1 MRLEPNTGR
10 SLLEEFICAPA
21 GESASFNKLLGSV
34 KQLIKA
40 GQCEEAAEIIRAI
53 ANGRLDYTSVQ
64 SLGRLFR
71 SLRGKCKPSAQKV
84 RLAVLSSFTCD
95 QLTQMIELFLFAGG
109 VDAELYEAPYGV
121 FRQEILLAD
130 SELYRFGPK
139 VVFIATSWRDL
150 SQLPELGDDAAS
162 VDQRVAAEQVQWSAL
177 WETLH
182 KRAGCQIV
190 QNNFDRPA
198 WRQLGNHEMRHAA
211 SAGRFVSRMNES
223 FAASAPS
230 YVAIHDLDELSAG
243 VGRRA
248 WGDERFFHHAKLP
261 CAPETMVEYAHSV
274 ASILLAQLGLGKK
287 CLVLDLDN
295 TLWGGVI
302 GDDGLGGIRL
312 GQGDPEGEAFAAFQ
326 RYVQKLRQ
334 RGVIIAVCSKNTDS
348 IAREAFEKHTEMVLK
363 LADVSCFVANW
374 EDKAS
379 NLKAI
384 AKQLNIGINSLVF
397 IDDNPAER
405 AIVRQLAPEVT
416 VPEVSTD
423 PLDFIVALEQGRY
436 FQVVSLGNED
446 LQRTAMYQANAQR
459 QTMMEA
465 SSENLDDFLKSLDM
479 VATVAP
485 VNEMNLERSTQLINK
500 SNQFNL
506 TTIRR
511 STAEVLT
518 IARDAA
524 NWATWTISLKDR
536 FGDNGLIS
544 VILGRAVGD
553 ALEIDTWLMS
563 CRVLKRNVE
572 KLVLNLI
579 CAEGQKRGLRI
590 VRGRYVPTAKNGLVK
605 DHYTDLGFRLVEG
618 PAEGSGAAVYELELA
633 GYKPLETCMDVKGAV
648 SA

>member
-1 MRLEPNTGR
+1 MISQPTAGN
-10 SLLEEFICAPA
+10 SLLEDYLCAAA
-21 GESASFNKLLGSV
+21 GGDGGAFTRLAAGV
-34 KQLIKA
+34 KKLIK
-40 GQCEEAAEIIRAI
+40 QEQFDEAAGLIRAV

-64 SLGRLFR
+64 TLARLFR
-71 SLRGKCKPSAQKV
+71 SGRGKCKASAQKV

-121 FRQEILLAD
+121 FRQEILLPE
-130 SELYRFGPK
+130 SELYRFAPK

-150 SQLPELGDDAAS
+150 SQLPELGEDVSS
-162 VDQRVAAEQVQWSAL
+162 VGQRVAAEQGQWSAL

-211 SAGRFVSRMNES
+211 SAGRFIAQMNES
-223 FAASAPS
+223 FARVAPP
-230 YVAIHDLDELSAG
+230 YVAIHDLDELSAS
-243 VGRRA
+243 VGRRT
-248 WGDERFFHHAKLP
+248 WGDERYFHHAKLP
-261 CAPETMVEYAHSV
+261 CAPECLVEYAHSV
-274 ASILLAQLGLGKK
+274 ASMLLAQLGLGKK

-334 RGVIIAVCSKNTDS
+334 RGVILAVCSKNTDS
-348 IAREAFEKHTEMVLK
+348 IAREVFEKHTEMVLK
-363 LADVSCFVANW
+363 LADISCFVANW

-384 AKQLNIGINSLVF
+384 AKQLNIGLNSLVF
-397 IDDNPAER
+397 VDDNPAER
-405 AIVRQLAPEVT
+405 AIVRQLAPEVA

-423 PLDFIVALEQGRY
+423 PLDFITALEQGRY

-446 LQRTAMYQANAQR
+446 LQRTAMYQANAER
-459 QTMMEA
+459 QSIEA
-465 SSENLDDFLKSLDM
+465 SSENLGDFLKSLDM
-479 VATVAP
+479 VATVSP
-485 VNEMNLERSTQLINK
+485 INEMNLERSAQLINK

-518 IARDAA
+518 IARDP
-524 NWATWTISLKDR
+524 NWATWTVSLRDR
-536 FGDNGLIS
+536 FGDNGLIT
-544 VILGRAVGD
+544 VILGHAVGD

-590 VRGRYVPTAKNGLVK
+590 VRGRYVPTAKNMLVK
-605 DHYTDLGFRLVEG
+605 EHYTDLGFNLVDG
-618 PAEGSGAAVYELELA
+618 PDAQGVCVYELELA
-633 GYKPLETCMDVKGAV
+633 GYKPLETCMDVKGAIGT
-648 SA
+648 